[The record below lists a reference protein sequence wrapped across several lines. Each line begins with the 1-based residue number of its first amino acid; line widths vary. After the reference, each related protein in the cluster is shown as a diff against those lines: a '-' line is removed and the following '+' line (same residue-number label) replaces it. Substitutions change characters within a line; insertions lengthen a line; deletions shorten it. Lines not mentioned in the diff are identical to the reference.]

1 MYIDKNFITALKYDL
16 PSGEP
21 LQGENY
27 FIARD
32 IEFEF
37 KKSGY
42 SFYYDDLTREVVIA
56 MIYTLN
62 VKFFQRPQDNLYTCP
77 KLGDKYSLPY
87 WLYHEVYSRRDVY
100 QGIMGDD
107 FYTLVPRPSEI
118 YDIPEELWSDL
129 DDEHISFDE
138 DDDYDAADK
147 TQEDNPDIISE
158 KNEETSLVLAAT
170 QNEVVPVDSSIGIL
184 WITRHS
190 MFQNQYDEL
199 TRVYGKNVR
208 MYWYQERVLNYK
220 TIRKI
225 CKMYD
230 ISVLAVVLPDS
241 LIIDL
246 REKMPNNTKI
256 IRARLVESADK
267 SYKVLN
273 YEGDIIGTSSVFING
288 FEEISGY
295 RIVTKPIIE
304 DVL

>member
-1 MYIDKNFITALKYDL
+1 MYIDKNYITALKYDL

-32 IEFEF
+32 IEAEF
-37 KKSGY
+37 KRSGY

-77 KLGDKYSLPY
+77 KLGDRYSLPY

-129 DDEHISFDE
+129 DDEHISFDG
-138 DDDYDAADK
+138 DDDYDTADK
-147 TQEDNPDIISE
+147 IQEDNVSVASG
-158 KNEETSLVLAAT
+158 KSEETTLALATT
-170 QNEVVPVDSSIGIL
+170 QNEITSIDDSTGIL

-199 TRVYGKNVR
+199 TRIYGKNVR

-225 CKMYD
+225 CKLYN
-230 ISVLAVVLPDS
+230 IQVLAVVLPDS

-246 REKMPNNTKI
+246 REKMPSNTKI
-256 IRARLVESADK
+256 IRARLVESTGK

-273 YEGDIIGTSSVFING
+273 YDGDVIGTSSVFING

-295 RIVTKPIIE
+295 QIVTKPIAE
-304 DVL
+304 DIL